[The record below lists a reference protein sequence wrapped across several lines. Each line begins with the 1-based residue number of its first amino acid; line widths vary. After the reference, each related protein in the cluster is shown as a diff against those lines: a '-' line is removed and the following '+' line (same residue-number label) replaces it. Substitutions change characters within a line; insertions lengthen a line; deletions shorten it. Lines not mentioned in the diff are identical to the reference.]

1 MFSTCNIRLDDLNI
15 LLFMCISIIVHRK
28 GRHSFDICKRSGKKN
43 AKEEEKRIRKL
54 QKDLSGEAQSKGFVQ
69 KNQL

>member
-1 MFSTCNIRLDDLNI
+1 
-15 LLFMCISIIVHRK
+15 MCISIIVHRK